1 MIRWLR
7 QLLCRHTYVSSP
19 HWLLDT
25 QGRKIAKVGLP
36 VCAKCGHCSLSGIHL
51 LAERAKGAGNDHA

>member
-7 QLLCRHTYVSSP
+7 QRLCRHIYVSSP

-25 QGRKIAKVGLP
+25 QGQKIAKVGLL
-36 VCAKCGHCSLSGIHL
+36 VCAKCGHCSLSGVHP
-51 LAERAKGAGNDHA
+51 LAERVEVGRE

>member
-7 QLLCRHTYVSSP
+7 QLLCRHIYVSSP

-25 QGRKIAKVGLP
+25 QGQKIAKVGLL

-51 LAERAKGAGNDHA
+51 LAERKGAGNDHA

>member
-7 QLLCRHTYVSSP
+7 QLLCRHIYVITP

-25 QGRKIAKVGLP
+25 SGRKIAKVGLP
-36 VCAKCGHCSLSGIHL
+36 VCAECGHCSLSGIHL
-51 LAERAKGAGNDHA
+51 LAERAKEGRDE

>member
-7 QLLCRHTYVSSP
+7 QLLCRHIYVSSP

-25 QGRKIAKVGLP
+25 QGQKIGKVGLP
-36 VCAKCGHCSLSGIHL
+36 VCAKCGHCSLSGIHPL
-51 LAERAKGAGNDHA
+51 VERKGE

>member
-1 MIRWLR
+1 MIRWMR
-7 QLLCRHTYVSSP
+7 QLLCRHSYVSSP

-25 QGRKIAKVGLP
+25 HGQKIGKVGLL

-51 LAERAKGAGNDHA
+51 LAERAQGDRNE